1 MLKRQAGFFSF
12 AFYIGMQVAS
22 LLGLLPI
29 SRETLIQ
36 SFSDFTLE
44 FFIHDEVMYK
54 KFLWNLTLRLNQRF
68 PENGKK

>member
-54 KFLWNLTLRLNQRF
+54 KILVESDSAIESAF
-68 PENGKK
+68 P